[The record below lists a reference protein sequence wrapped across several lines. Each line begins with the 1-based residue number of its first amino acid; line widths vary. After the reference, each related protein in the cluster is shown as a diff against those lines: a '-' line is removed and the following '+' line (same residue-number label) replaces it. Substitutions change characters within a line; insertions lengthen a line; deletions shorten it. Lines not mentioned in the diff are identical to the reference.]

1 MRLCGF
7 ASRQMAALATGEI
20 RNPNRAL
27 ESRARTQ
34 PPPSPH
40 HPPTITHLPPVGRGG
55 AGVGTEPGLGALRWR
70 YGRVCLLPRSGAST
84 FLAFLKTP
92 SIIAAPPSSPHHPP
106 LPPRLPG
113 NPLPVRV
120 CLCVHACV
128 CTLRPPLMVIGSWVA
143 RKPWHECRSAVC
155 AVGHAR
161 WGFCA
166 VIGDRADTTYLT
178 TFKGLVSPQ
187 LGLWL
192 VSGPR

>member
-1 MRLCGF
+1 MRLCVSPDGRSGHRGNQKSKPGARV
-7 ASRQMAALATGEI
+7 ASENTA
-20 RNPNRAL
+20 
-27 ESRARTQ
+27 
-34 PPPSPH
+34 PPPSSPSTH

-128 CTLRPPLMVIGSWVA
+128 CVRCDLHSW
-143 RKPWHECRSAVC
+143 
-155 AVGHAR
+155 
-161 WGFCA
+161 
-166 VIGDRADTTYLT
+166 
-178 TFKGLVSPQ
+178 
-187 LGLWL
+187 
-192 VSGPR
+192 